1 MEVFEETIDSDEFKA
16 ASKAWT
22 QSTAVAELPKQL
34 LIAATA
40 LKDAKLD
47 ALEAAYNIY
56 EANQATA
63 GVA

>member
-1 MEVFEETIDSDEFKA
+1 
-16 ASKAWT
+16 
-22 QSTAVAELPKQL
+22 
-34 LIAATA
+34 